1 MEGKRVLFIGR
12 FQPFHLGHLGA
23 VEWLLDRFEEV
34 VVCIGM
40 ASESFTWRNPFTAGE
55 RLLMIRWSLLD
66 EGVDWSRI
74 ITVTAPTLEVG
85 VQSFHYMLSL
95 SPPVDAVAT
104 ANPVVRMIA
113 GHVGVR
119 CVCPP
124 LLERERLRG
133 SVVRRLMATGGDWR
147 SLVPRGTARVV
158 EEVGGVERLRRLYRV
173 VSSVRPEDSVYP
185 GAGPGV
191 P

>member
-1 MEGKRVLFIGR
+1 LEGKRVLFIGR

-23 VEWLLDRFEEV
+23 VEWLLERFEEV

-55 RLLMIRWSLLD
+55 RLLMIRRSLV
-66 EGVDWSRI
+66 ERGVDLSRI
-74 ITVTAPTLEVG
+74 ITVTAPTLEVNT
-85 VQSFHYMLSL
+85 SSLYYMLEL
-95 SPPVDAVAT
+95 APPVDAIAT

-113 GHVGVR
+113 AHMGVR

-124 LLERERLRG
+124 LLERNRLRG
-133 SVVRRLMATGGDWR
+133 SVVRRLIALGGDWR
-147 SLVPRGTARVV
+147 SLVPSGTASVI
-158 EEVGGVERLRRLYRV
+158 EEVDGVERLKRLYAIA
-173 VSSVRPEDSVYP
+173 SSTRPEDSVYP
-185 GAGPGV
+185 GAGPGT